1 VAATWSFPKRTPT
14 PSSTPLH
21 RNFAIG
27 EVAAGLALANA
38 LETLAR
44 ATMLRTAS
52 HVKLH

>member
-1 VAATWSFPKRTPT
+1 VELPEAHTHTLQHAG
-14 PSSTPLH
+14 PSQLRHWRSCDGP
-21 RNFAIG
+21 
-27 EVAAGLALANA
+27 ALANA